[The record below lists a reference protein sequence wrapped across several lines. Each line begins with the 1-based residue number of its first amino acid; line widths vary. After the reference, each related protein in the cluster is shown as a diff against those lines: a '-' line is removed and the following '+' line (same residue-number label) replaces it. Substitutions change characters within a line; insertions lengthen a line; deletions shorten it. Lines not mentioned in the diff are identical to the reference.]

1 MRPTFS
7 VICVFATV
15 GIFLILP
22 VSSARG
28 EDRGLILLEA
38 GALDP
43 AQPQALSEGLRVG
56 EGEAGSEIL
65 LVKLSGPASVEQQRW
80 IQGAVERV
88 YAYLPHDTFLV
99 RAKSSNAQ
107 ERGRVARAVG
117 ASWVGVYQPAYK
129 ISPRLAAVT
138 AEESTADGVVAEW
151 AAADGIPVTERE
163 QAATPLLPVMV
174 RLFPEADLAV
184 VTQILQNLGA
194 GTPVGSKA
202 GERFGR
208 LRLLLTAQQIVDL
221 RQAMAR
227 LPEVFHLD
235 LEGRRVLLN
244 DTTSWVAQSG
254 VSGGAATPVYAHGI
268 FGAGQTVAVLDT
280 GIDPD
285 MCFFRDA
292 VAGLPAVNPCDGGT
306 VTDGAQRK
314 VTAVNFLWSNE
325 CAGGISAF
333 EWDTHDHGT
342 HVAGT
347 IAGDDLANPGVR
359 DPGDGMAPAAK
370 LVIQDGGLNFDNCA
384 DLPGLGCPVV
394 DLNPIF
400 QQTYDQG
407 ARIHSNSWGDRENF
421 TPRNIYSAGSE
432 DADEF
437 MWEHPDFLLVF
448 AAGNSG
454 PSPETVGSPA
464 TGKNVVAVGATR
476 RGSSAES
483 MATFSSCG
491 PTDDGRIK
499 PDVTLPGENIISA
512 NNDTN
517 TGTNNCNTRSMSGT
531 SMAAPGVSGAAALLR
546 EYYTGGWYPSG
557 SAQPGNAFTPSA
569 ALLKGSLVHSAQSMT
584 GVGQPIPAD
593 CQGWGRVLL
602 DNVLHFAGEDR
613 ALWVEDAAAG
623 PSSVAPDQTRRA
635 AFEVSAGEPLKV
647 TLTWTDYPSTPVAA
661 VHLVNDLDLL
671 VSGPSGTFRGNVF
684 AAGASA
690 TGGAFNRRDTV
701 EQVYLPAPAA
711 GEYTV
716 TVDTFNLPQGP
727 QPYALVVSG
736 DLVALPDAVLFSDD
750 FEGGNAGAWSVVV
763 SDQN

>member
-1 MRPTFS
+1 MRSTFL
-7 VICVFATV
+7 VTCCLLVC
-15 GIFLILP
+15 GIFLALP
-22 VSSARG
+22 AAPAG
-28 EDRGLILLEA
+28 AEDRNLILLES
-38 GALDP
+38 GFFDP
-43 AQPQALSEGLRVG
+43 AQPQALEEGLAIA
-56 EGEAGSEIL
+56 EGEAGSEVL
-65 LVKLSGPASVEQQRW
+65 LVKLSGPASVEQQRAL
-80 IQGAVERV
+80 GAVVERV

-99 RAKSSNAQ
+99 RTKSLGAV
-107 ERGRVARAVG
+107 ERGRVARAVE
-117 ASWVGVYQPAYK
+117 ASWLGTYQPAYK
-129 ISPRLAAVT
+129 ISRRLAAI
-138 AEESTADGVVAEW
+138 TADGVAVGAEGTLGDEKST
-151 AAADGIPVTERE
+151 AHR
-163 QAATPLLPVMV
+163 LPVMV
-174 RLFPEADLAV
+174 RVFPDGDLAT
-184 VTQILQNLGA
+184 VTRRLMDLGA
-194 GTPVGSKA
+194 GTPVGSAA

-208 LRLLLTAQQIVDL
+208 LRFLLTAQQIVDL
-221 RQAMAR
+221 RWAMAR

-254 VSGGAATPVYAHGI
+254 VSGGAATPVHDQGI

-285 MCFFRDA
+285 MCFFRDDA
-292 VAGLPAVNPCDGGT
+292 AGLPAINPCDGGT
-306 VTDGAQRK
+306 AIDGSQRK
-314 VTAVNFLWSNE
+314 VIAVNFLWSSE

-347 IAGDDLANPGVR
+347 VAGDNPATPGVR
-359 DPGDGMAPAAK
+359 DAGDGLAPAAR
-370 LVIQDGGLNFDNCA
+370 LVIQDGGVFFDNCA

-407 ARIHSNSWGDRENF
+407 ARIHTNSWGDRENF
-421 TPRNIYSAGSE
+421 TPHNIYSAGSE

-437 MWEHPDFLLVF
+437 MWEHPEFLLVF

-454 PSPETVGSPA
+454 PSSETVGSPA

-483 MATFSSCG
+483 LASFSSCG

-499 PDVTLPGENIISA
+499 PDVTMPGESIISA
-512 NNDTN
+512 NNDSN

-531 SMAAPGVSGAAALLR
+531 SMAAPGVAGAAALVR

-557 SAQPGNAFTPSA
+557 SAQLGDAFTPSA
-569 ALLKGSLVHSAQSMT
+569 ALLKGSLVHSAQAMT
-584 GVGQPIPAD
+584 SVGQSIPAD

-602 DNVLHFAGEDR
+602 DNVLYFAGEDR
-613 ALWVEDAAAG
+613 DLWIEDDTSG
-623 PSSVAPDQTRRA
+623 PASVGPDQTRRS
-635 AFEVSAGEPLKV
+635 AFQVSPGESLKV

-684 AAGASA
+684 AGGASG
-690 TGGAFNRRDTV
+690 TGGTFNHRDTV

-716 TVDTFNLPQGP
+716 TVDAFNLPQGP

-736 DLVALPDAVLFSDD
+736 DLTALPDASLFSDD
-750 FEGGNAGAWSVVV
+750 FEGGNAGAWSAVV